1 MPHEILASLRIPLPD
16 KPADMIEKLGV
27 IASAWAKMLASVE
40 GIMEA
45 QQTFTVNETRT
56 KAPRSAIVTARAPR
70 RRTTTEARTRDDA
83 TQAVH
88 DAAEELL

>member
-1 MPHEILASLRIPLPD
+1 MPHEVHASIVVTLPD
-16 KPADMIEKLGV
+16 KPIDMVKAMSVVAE
-27 IASAWAKMLASVE
+27 AWSVMLAA
-40 GIMEA
+40 IDPEA
-45 QQTFTVNETRT
+45 QASFVISETRA